1 MNMMGENIWWVGGN
15 EQVRGEE
22 GGGLLGNEFFVKS
35 SWSTMNSYMNY
46 IPAALRAAAP

>member
-1 MNMMGENIWWVGGN
+1 MILKFWVQN
-15 EQVRGEE
+15 QFLK
-22 GGGLLGNEFFVKS
+22 LLANVYFNEFFVKS